1 MQTTEKEP
9 EDKEKQIPEEPVSRE
24 QPEAA
29 EQSAPQEQPE
39 AAEPSVSQ
47 EQPEAAEPSASQ
59 EQPDAKAEK
68 EKKEKEKKL
77 SHREQKEVEALKAK
91 LDEKN
96 DQYLRLY
103 AEYENFRK
111 RSEKEKAECYTTA
124 YADALT
130 AFLPL
135 LDSMA
140 QALQFSP
147 DDKGIQALVK
157 QQNDI
162 LAKLGIT
169 EMQSDGV
176 TFDPNFHNAI
186 MHEENPDVGENVV
199 VQTFQKGY
207 MRGDKVLRH
216 AMVKVAN

>member
-1 MQTTEKEP
+1 MASYKKGLVITMQQTTENKE
-9 EDKEKQIPEEPVSRE
+9 ELTAEE
-24 QPEAA
+24 A
-29 EQSAPQEQPE
+29 
-39 AAEPSVSQ
+39 AAEP
-47 EQPEAAEPSASQ
+47 AE
-59 EQPDAKAEK
+59 EIREK
-68 EKKEKEKKL
+68 GEEKGKKEKKL
-77 SHREQKEVEALKAK
+77 SHREQKELEALKAQ
-91 LDEKN
+91 LEEKN

-111 RSEKEKAECYTTA
+111 RSEKEKTECYTSA

-140 QALQFSP
+140 QAQQFAP
-147 DDKGIQALVK
+147 EDEGIRALIK

-169 EMQSDGV
+169 EIESDGAP
-176 TFDPNFHNAI
+176 FDPNFHNAI

-207 MRGDKVLRH
+207 KRGDRVLRP